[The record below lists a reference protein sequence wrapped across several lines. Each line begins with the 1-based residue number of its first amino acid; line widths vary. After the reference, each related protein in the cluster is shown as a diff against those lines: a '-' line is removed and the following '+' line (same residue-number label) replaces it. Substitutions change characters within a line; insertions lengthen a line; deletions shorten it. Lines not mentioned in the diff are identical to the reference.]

1 MTQPS
6 EVLEDSGRLKHK
18 TSMTKISDVLKAPL
32 ELPAWLQTANAN
44 ASRSTLPPN
53 IDLIRQYEEIKD
65 EVEPAVLDVLRSG
78 KYILGPQ
85 VKAFEAEY
93 AAYCQTKYC
102 VGISSGTEA
111 LHLALAALG
120 IGPGDEVITACNT
133 YIATALAITYTGATP
148 VFADVEPETFNVSAA
163 TVAPKITPRTKA
175 ILPVHLYGHP
185 VDMDPL
191 LSLARL
197 HNLYVVEDAAHAHGA
212 EYKGR
217 RAGSLGH
224 IGCFSFYPGK
234 NLGAGGDAGA
244 VTTNDPEMYEK
255 VKILRYVGQRTK
267 WIHDVVGFQQRLD
280 EVQAAFLRPK
290 LRRLDRW
297 NDNRRR
303 VAEMYDEWLTGL
315 PLELPREAPYARH
328 VYYNYVV
335 RLDAERRD
343 AFIAHLA
350 GRGVAT
356 VVMYPT
362 MVPLQPA
369 YQDDLG
375 YTEADFPAGVAAS
388 RQLVNLPIFA
398 HMQEDEVQSV
408 ANAIRSFFDA
418 PPK

>member
-1 MTQPS
+1 
-6 EVLEDSGRLKHK
+6 
-18 TSMTKISDVLKAPL
+18 MTKLSNVLNSPL
-32 ELPAWLQTANAN
+32 ELPEWLKIANTAV
-44 ASRSTLPPN
+44 SRSALPPN

-65 EVEPAVLDVLRSG
+65 EAEPAVLEVLRSG
-78 KYILGPQ
+78 KYILGPN
-85 VKAFEAEY
+85 VKAFEEEY

-120 IGPGDEVITACNT
+120 IGPGDEVITAGNT
-133 YIATALAITYTGATP
+133 YIATALAVTYTGATP
-148 VFADVEPETFNVSAA
+148 VFADVEADTFNISAV

-175 ILPVHLYGHP
+175 LIPVHLYGHP

-191 LSLARL
+191 LELARKQS
-197 HNLYVVEDAAHAHGA
+197 LYVVEDAAHAHGA

-244 VTTNDPEMYEK
+244 VTTNDLELYEK

-267 WIHDVVGFQQRLD
+267 WIHDVIGFQQRLD

-290 LRRLDRW
+290 LRRLDQW

-303 VAEMYDEWLTGL
+303 LAEMYDELLTGL
-315 PLELPREAPYARH
+315 PLELPAAAPYARH

-335 RLDAERRD
+335 RLDADQRD

-350 GRGVAT
+350 ARGVAT

-369 YQDDLG
+369 YKDDLG

-398 HMQEDEVQSV
+398 HMQQEEVRHV
-408 ANAIRSFFDA
+408 ANAIRSFFGA
-418 PPK
+418 SPT

>member
-1 MTQPS
+1 MAKIS
-6 EVLEDSGRLKHK
+6 EVLNLPLDLPEWLKIANSA
-18 TSMTKISDVLKAPL
+18 TSD
-32 ELPAWLQTANAN
+32 
-44 ASRSTLPPN
+44 LPPN

-65 EVEPAVLDVLRSG
+65 EVEPAVLGVLRSG
-78 KYILGPQ
+78 KYILGPNVQ
-85 VKAFEAEY
+85 AFEAEY
-93 AAYCQTKYC
+93 AAYCQTQYC
-102 VGISSGTEA
+102 VGLSSGTEA
-111 LHLALAALG
+111 LHLALAALE

-148 VFADVEPETFNVSAA
+148 IFADVAPDTLNLSAA

-175 ILPVHLYGHP
+175 VIPVHLYGHP

-191 LSLARL
+191 LELARR
-197 HNLYVVEDAAHAHGA
+197 HNLYVVEDASHAQGA

-244 VTTNDPEMYEK
+244 VTTNDRELCEK
-255 VKILRYVGQRTK
+255 VKILRYVGQRAK
-267 WIHDVVGFQQRLD
+267 WIHEVIGFQQRLD

-303 VAEMYDEWLTGL
+303 VADMYDELLGSKGIPM
-315 PLELPREAPYARH
+315 PLLSSKGIPMPLLERPTEAPYARH

-335 RLDAERRD
+335 RVEAGQRD
-343 AFIAHLA
+343 AFMAHLA
-350 GRGVAT
+350 GHGVAT

-369 YQDDLG
+369 YRDLLD
-375 YTEADFPAGVAAS
+375 YTEADFPVGVEAS
-388 RQLVNLPIFA
+388 RRLVNLPIFP
-398 HMQEDEVQSV
+398 HMREDEVKHV
-408 ANAIRSFFDA
+408 AEAIHSFFA
-418 PPK
+418 H